1 MISLG
6 GLLAA
11 LLGNSVIGLGN
22 CLQKYALQ
30 RGGASET
37 SGSSSSLQETT
48 STTNTFEDDSQEQLN
63 LLNGKSITFVSSPL
77 LDRHSLTINRFTGKN
92 DEIEEGDN
100 EIAGVNLSPNASTT
114 TLTPMNINNNS
125 IDNSINSDNN
135 INKRNYSRFRDRT
148 WFLGIS
154 LVYLGELFGNW
165 VALALIPASV
175 VIPLGILGVI
185 VNAILAN
192 FLLGENVSFHQ
203 KIGYIWILTGV
214 LAIILFSAANEMEDK
229 LWTGAEIVNYMLQ
242 FRVLGWLL
250 VIFITECILILTVR
264 RQTRKK
270 ESSLVFYVLMTA
282 GFGALTVVSSKF
294 LALLLTCW
302 LFLSNQPS
310 DGVREKVNLGQEI
323 DTLIY
328 RAQRNNI
335 QLMFG
340 DEMPTSI
347 IIFALFA
354 LLVNLVIGIGGQEI
368 CKQIALSKYR
378 ITQFQPMFYASHV
391 TFVAI
396 SGMIVFKE
404 VGGWWSMFGFVIG
417 IMAIIRGASY
427 LLGVEKKIVWWW
439 WHQRHAIKSGVGVA
453 STGSDRQ
460 RYYDGIISD
469 ADDTDYYQDDLETDT
484 LLKSNGQQRLPEIGE
499 GGIEVEAGDRDNR
512 LRNTNQQYGAC
523 Y

>member
-1 MISLG
+1 MISLW

-11 LLGNSVIGLGN
+11 LTGNSVIGLGN

-37 SGSSSSLQETT
+37 SGSSSIQETT
-48 STTNTFEDDSQEQLN
+48 IATTNIVEDNSQEQLN
-63 LLNGKSITFVSSPL
+63 FLNGKSVTSVSSPL

-92 DEIEEGDN
+92 GEDDN
-100 EIAGVNLSPNASTT
+100 EGTDVNL
-114 TLTPMNINNNS
+114 
-125 IDNSINSDNN
+125 
-135 INKRNYSRFRDRT
+135 DRT

-175 VIPLGILGVI
+175 VTPLGILGVV
-185 VNAILAN
+185 VNAILAK

-203 KIGYIWILTGV
+203 KIGYIWILGGV
-214 LAIILFSAANEMEDK
+214 MAIILFSVANEMENK
-229 LWTGAEIVNYMLQ
+229 SWTGAEIVNYMLQ

-270 ESSLVFYVLMTA
+270 EISLVIYVMMTA
-282 GFGALTVVSSKF
+282 GFGALTVVASKF

-302 LFLSNQPS
+302 LFIPNRSSENKINLNQ
-310 DGVREKVNLGQEI
+310 KI

-328 RAQRNNI
+328 RNQRNNI

-340 DEMPTSI
+340 DEMSNSI
-347 IIFALFA
+347 IIFALFT

-391 TFVAI
+391 IFVTI

-404 VGGWWSMFGFVIG
+404 VGGWWSILGFFIG

-427 LLGVEKKIVWWW
+427 LLGMENKFVWWW
-439 WHQRHAIKSGVGVA
+439 RQRHAIKSGVGVA
-453 STGSDRQ
+453 SAGSGVGVTGSKK
-460 RYYDGIISD
+460 
-469 ADDTDYYQDDLETDT
+469 AKHDLETDA
-484 LLKSNGQQRLPEIGE
+484 LLKSNRQQQILPEIEE
-499 GGIEVEAGDRDNR
+499 GGVGFESGDRDNH
-512 LRNTNQQYGAC
+512 L
-523 Y
+523 